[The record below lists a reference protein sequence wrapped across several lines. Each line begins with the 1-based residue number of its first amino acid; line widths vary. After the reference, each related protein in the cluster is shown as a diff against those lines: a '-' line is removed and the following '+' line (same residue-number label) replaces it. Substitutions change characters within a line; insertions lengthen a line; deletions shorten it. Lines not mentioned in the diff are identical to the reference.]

1 MWNVLCEQLK
11 QLKVTEHSFELIKS
25 VIVSIYFYQI
35 AVLISIKHQNFQ
47 VEVFEKLHAELMLLM
62 IKYLSFLM
70 KKGFRKK
77 GPSHLM
83 IMYFD

>member
-1 MWNVLCEQLK
+1 MK
-11 QLKVTEHSFELIKS
+11 QLKVTEHSFELVKS
-25 VIVSIYFYQI
+25 VIVSIYFYQN

-47 VEVFEKLHAELMLLM
+47 VEVFEKLYVELMFLM
-62 IKYLSFLM
+62 IKYFSFLT
-70 KKGFRKK
+70 KKWFRKK

>member
-1 MWNVLCEQLK
+1 MWTIEA
-11 QLKVTEHSFELIKS
+11 TESNRTFLWAYKS
-25 VIVSIYFYQI
+25 VIVSIYFYQN

-47 VEVFEKLHAELMLLM
+47 VEVFEKLHAELMFLM